1 MRYNLGDTLS
11 DLLFQEFSS
20 ISIGQL
26 LLALGIAFVLS
37 LYIVLIYRLVYT
49 GVLFSKRFALSLVLL
64 GMITCVVVLTI
75 STNVVLSLGM
85 VGALSIVR
93 FRTAVK
99 DVMDTVFM
107 FWAIVVGIMTGAGFA
122 LISGIATLVI
132 GVLLLLLFRF
142 GRQFGKGS
150 YLVMLRLAP
159 TADATKLLMDLPA
172 YRIKSRSTTDARQEL
187 VLEMKL
193 SDAQMQRMQQM
204 VGTPDVLEVN
214 IVSYHA
220 QTTL

>member
-64 GMITCVVVLTI
+64 GMITCVVILTI

-132 GVLLLLLFRF
+132 GVLLLQIIFAGLNFLSVSANMLYII
-142 GRQFGKGS
+142 KGLIILIACAIDMRK
-150 YLVMLRLAP
+150 YLVR
-159 TADATKLLMDLPA
+159 K
-172 YRIKSRSTTDARQEL
+172 
-187 VLEMKL
+187 
-193 SDAQMQRMQQM
+193 
-204 VGTPDVLEVN
+204 
-214 IVSYHA
+214 
-220 QTTL
+220 

>member
-150 YLVMLRLAP
+150 YLVMLRL
-159 TADATKLLMDLPA
+159 
-172 YRIKSRSTTDARQEL
+172 
-187 VLEMKL
+187 
-193 SDAQMQRMQQM
+193 
-204 VGTPDVLEVN
+204 
-214 IVSYHA
+214 
-220 QTTL
+220 

>member
-1 MRYNLGDTLS
+1 MRFNLGDTLS

-64 GMITCVVVLTI
+64 AMITCVVILTI

-122 LISGIATLVI
+122 MISGIATLVI
-132 GVLLLLLFRF
+132 GILLLLLFRA
-142 GRQFGKGS
+142 GRRIGAGS

-159 TADATKLLMDLPA
+159 AADAARLLTGLPA

-193 SDAQMQRMQQM
+193 NDAQMQRVQRL

>member
-1 MRYNLGDTLS
+1 MRFNLGDTLS

-26 LLALGIAFVLS
+26 LLALGIAFALS

-64 GMITCVVVLTI
+64 AMITCVVILTI

-122 LISGIATLVI
+122 MISGIATLVI
-132 GVLLLLLFRF
+132 GILLLLLFRA
-142 GRQFGKGS
+142 GRRIGAGS

-159 TADATKLLMDLPA
+159 AADAAKLLTGLPA

-193 SDAQMQRMQQM
+193 SDAQMQRVQRL

-214 IVSYHA
+214 IVSDHA